1 MFTAEAQRS
10 GGFSRVSLRE
20 RRRLKDAR
28 RPTEA
33 ARAVGILRVP
43 GGARMGGNTPD
54 EQCSEGADE
63 GLFFLLKI
71 DNQKSPEESPRW
83 GGKPCA

>member
-10 GGFSRVSLRE
+10 GGFSRVSPSE
-20 RRRLKDAR
+20 RQRLKDAR

-43 GGARMGGNTPD
+43 GGARTGGNTPD
-54 EQCSEGADE
+54 DQCSAG
-63 GLFFLLKI
+63 
-71 DNQKSPEESPRW
+71 S
-83 GGKPCA
+83 